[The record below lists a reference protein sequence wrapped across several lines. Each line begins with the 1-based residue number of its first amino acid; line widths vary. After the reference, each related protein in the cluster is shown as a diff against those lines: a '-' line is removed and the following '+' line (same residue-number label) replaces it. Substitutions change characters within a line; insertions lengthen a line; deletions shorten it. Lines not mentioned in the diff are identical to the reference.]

1 MNTFTNIYFFIVF
14 LMLILLYN
22 FESFIYMIIIIIII
36 IYIFKNKYIDIM
48 IFSQMFF
55 CCDVYYII

>member
-1 MNTFTNIYFFIVF
+1 
-14 LMLILLYN
+14 MLILLYN

-36 IYIFKNKYIDIM
+36 YILKNKYIDIM

-55 CCDVYYII
+55 CCDIYYII